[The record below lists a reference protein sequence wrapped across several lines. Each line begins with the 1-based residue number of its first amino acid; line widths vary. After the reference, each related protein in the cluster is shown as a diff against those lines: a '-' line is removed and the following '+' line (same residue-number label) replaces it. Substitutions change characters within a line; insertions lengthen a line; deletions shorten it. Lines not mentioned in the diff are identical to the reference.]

1 MLGPLKGA
9 GLASLGYLY
18 RQSRAT
24 ANLISK
30 EYPQSDPT
38 IFVEK
43 TDSSKDSH
51 HGLNFT
57 SPKITGLNFPFQW
70 MNPTALNKDVIQ

>member
-9 GLASLGYLY
+9 GLASLGFLY

-24 ANLISK
+24 ANLISE
-30 EYPQSDPT
+30 EYPQ
-38 IFVEK
+38 FVEK

-57 SPKITGLNFPFQW
+57 SPKITELNFPFQW